1 MKQFKLL
8 FLSLISVILLASC
21 NNDSIQSYTINGEI
35 IGTTE
40 GDVFLKTR
48 GETGYETLDSAKI
61 LNGKFILNGRVEQT
75 QFAYITSPLF
85 RGGVPVFVENV
96 DINIKMHKDSVGKA
110 SITGSKSQEIY
121 SFAKNEM
128 DSFDAI
134 WQDFYYNIFRYM
146 TDEEKAKNENK
157 VNILYDSA
165 QLEKKSFLLDYLK
178 KNNDNAGSAQLL
190 LDNESALGD
199 DMITSFESLSPKALA
214 TSSGE
219 ELNKRIVI
227 VRKTAIGQPLIDF
240 SMNDTT
246 GNAVQLS
253 EFIKGKYV
261 LVDFWAAWCS
271 PCRKENPNVVA
282 NYEKYHDKG
291 FDVLGV
297 SFDQKKANW
306 LKAIKDDGLMW
317 AQVSDLKGWQ
327 NAAGKLYGIRSI
339 PQNILISPDGIIMA
353 KNLRGEAL
361 GKKLSELFD

>member
-35 IGTTE
+35 TGTTE

-48 GETGYETLDSAKI
+48 GESGYETIDSTKI
-61 LNGKFILNGRVEQT
+61 VDGKFSLNGIVDQT

-96 DINIKMHKDSVGKA
+96 DINIKMHKDSVAKA
-110 SITGSKSQEIY
+110 VITGSKSQEIY
-121 SFAKNEM
+121 NTAKNRM
-128 DSFDAI
+128 TAYDAI
-134 WQDFYYNIFRYM
+134 WQDFYYNIFRNM

-157 VNILYDSA
+157 VNTLYDSA
-165 QLEKKSFLLDYLK
+165 QIEKKNFLLDYLA
-178 KNNDNAGSAQLL
+178 KNNDNAGSAQLI
-190 LDNESALGD
+190 LDNESALGN
-199 DMITSFESLSPKALA
+199 DMVASYDLLSPKAIA
-214 TSSGE
+214 TSSGD
-219 ELNKRIVI
+219 ELSKRIVI
-227 VRKTAIGQPLIDF
+227 VRKTVIGQPLIDF
-240 SMNDTT
+240 TMNDTT
-246 GNAVQLS
+246 GNPIQLS
-253 EFIKGKYV
+253 EFVKGKYV

-271 PCRKENPNVVA
+271 PCRQENPNVVA

-291 FDVLGV
+291 FDILGV

-317 AQVSDLKGWQ
+317 TQVSDLKGWQ

-339 PQNILISPDGIIMA
+339 PQNILLSPEGIILE

-361 GKKLSELFD
+361 GEKLSEIFD